1 MWMLNSRQRHCL
13 RRWLLGLV
21 APVVFAPGSAAV
33 AAGVDDGVGVVAMI
47 APGQLPHQVSLVSF
61 CF

>member
-13 RRWLLGLV
+13 RRWLLNLV
-21 APVVFAPGSAAV
+21 ATVVIAPGSAAAV
-33 AAGVDDGVGVVAMI
+33 AVDHGVVVMI
-47 APGQLPHQVSLVSF
+47 APGQLPRQVALVSS